1 MSVTRR
7 PMLMDVDTG
16 VDDAMA
22 IALASRLDRH
32 QLVAIT
38 TVAGNVPVD
47 AATRNTRLVAGWLG
61 LDVPI
66 HGGLD
71 RPLARQ
77 LVDARG
83 HHGEAGLGDWQPEIA
98 PAPLSDIT
106 APEAIV
112 RLAREH
118 RGEITFV
125 FTGPL
130 TNLAVAL
137 ALEPRLVEW
146 VERLVIMGG
155 AFFNRGNVTPYAE
168 FNIFVDPDA
177 AQRVADAGF
186 RATWVGLDVTHQT
199 TLDRRDWDALA
210 SSSERGAVL
219 VREMTR
225 RILVDL
231 GRPVAHLHDPLA
243 VAVAEDP
250 SIVGL
255 AEGLVVV
262 DTTEPRRGRTRL
274 AEAAAD
280 DARAAACRT
289 VDRAAFRRLFARVA
303 VEFPSLT

>member
-1 MSVTRR
+1 
-7 PMLMDVDTG
+7 MDVDTG

-32 QLVAIT
+32 ELVAIT
-38 TVAGNVPVD
+38 TVAGNVPVE
-47 AATRNTRLVAGWLG
+47 AATRNTRTVAGWLG

-66 HGGLD
+66 YAGVD
-71 RPLARQ
+71 RPLVRA
-77 LVDARG
+77 LKDARE
-83 HHGEAGLGDWQPEIA
+83 HHGEAGLGDWQPEVELA
-98 PAPLSDIT
+98 ALSDVA

-112 RLAREH
+112 RLAREY

-125 FTGPL
+125 FVGPL

-137 ALEPRLVEW
+137 SLEPRLPALVD
-146 VERLVIMGG
+146 RLVIMGG
-155 AFFNRGNVTPYAE
+155 SFFNPGNVSRWAE

-177 AQRVADAGF
+177 AQRVGDAGF
-186 RATWVGLDVTHQT
+186 RAIWVGLDVTHQT
-199 TLDRRDWDALA
+199 TLDRRDWEVLA
-210 SSSERGAVL
+210 GASDPGAVL

-231 GRPVAHLHDPLA
+231 SRPRANLHDPLA

-274 AEAAAD
+274 AEPAAD
-280 DARAAACRT
+280 DAWASVCRT
-289 VDRAAFRRLFARVA
+289 VDQGRFRQLFARVSGELPPLA
-303 VEFPSLT
+303 